1 MKLSTQKDLEQEID
15 KLDEKDLQRV
25 QDFITGM
32 KMQSSINITKHNS
45 SRAKK
50 LIKWSVASFV
60 CLVLLLFT
68 TLFGGVVLSSDFRNM
83 VFNAL
88 EGNGKVVISS
98 EMKDLSV
105 CEENLADVL
114 RLTALDGQGYS
125 IRADGDFAGN
135 YTLTYSKAGNKVSFD
150 VRKGETQLFLDT
162 DWTGWKQANR
172 NGCIIYIS
180 NKPNGC
186 VLEMLMQD
194 GIKCSIISNY
204 LTSEETLDLSKSIG
218 LQADTNT

>member
-1 MKLSTQKDLEQEID
+1 MKNIRKKIEQLSDEEID
-15 KLDEKDLQRV
+15 ILL
-25 QDFITGM
+25 
-32 KMQSSINITKHNS
+32 S
-45 SRAKK
+45 
-50 LIKWSVASFV
+50 LIKRKENTDQYQQASSPHRIKTRYKVAVV
-60 CLVLLLFT
+60 CLILLFT
-68 TLFGGVVLSSDFRNM
+68 TLFGGVVLSSDFRHM

-88 EGNGKVVISS
+88 EGDGKVVISS

-114 RLTALDGQGYS
+114 RLTALDGHGYS

-135 YTLTYSKAGNKVSFD
+135 YTLTYSKAGKKVSFD

-194 GIKCSIISNY
+194 EIKCSIISNY
-204 LTSEETLDLSKSIG
+204 LTPEETLDLAKSIG
-218 LQADTNT
+218 LQADANT

>member
-1 MKLSTQKDLEQEID
+1 MKNLKKKIENLSDDNT
-15 KLDEKDLQRV
+15 
-25 QDFITGM
+25 
-32 KMQSSINITKHNS
+32 
-45 SRAKK
+45 K
-50 LIKWSVASFV
+50 LILSLLEEFEKSPSVYKPNYKKISIMLILSRV
-60 CLVLLLFT
+60 ILIT
-68 TLFGGVVLSSDFRNM
+68 TFFGGVGLSSDFRHM

-105 CEENLADVL
+105 SEENLADVL
-114 RLTALDGQGYS
+114 RPTDLDGQGYS
-125 IRADGDFAGN
+125 IRADGDFAKN
-135 YTLTYSKAGNKVSFD
+135 YTLTYTKPGGIVSFD
-150 VRKGETQLFLDT
+150 VRYGEAQLFLDT

-180 NKPNGC
+180 NKPDGC

-204 LTSEETLDLSKSIG
+204 LTPEETLDLSKSIG